1 MSAPETGDRSE
12 ASVVRITIGE
22 VRRGD
27 REAFGRLVELY
38 QKRVFALTLMMV
50 RDGSLAEDVTQDAFV
65 RALQHL
71 DRYDEQ
77 RPFYPWLATI
87 AVRLA
92 QTSLRNRGRTA
103 LREGSPLDP
112 EHDRAPFADPLSDL
126 IADEQERRV
135 WRAVAALSSGER
147 TAVYLYYRHDMAIR
161 DIAHAL
167 GVTSGT
173 IKTLLFR
180 ARQHLRRTLD
190 PAAPAGA
197 GDRIHG

>member
-1 MSAPETGDRSE
+1 
-12 ASVVRITIGE
+12 
-22 VRRGD
+22 
-27 REAFGRLVELY
+27 LY

-50 RDGSLAEDVTQDAFV
+50 RDRSLAEDVTQDAFV

-92 QTSLRNRGRTA
+92 QTSLHNRGRTA

-112 EHDRAPFADPLSDL
+112 EHVRAPFTDPLSDL

-147 TAVYLYYRHDMAIR
+147 TAVYLYYRHDMAS
-161 DIAHAL
+161 AL
-167 GVTSGT
+167 ARIDPGLLTRSGP
-173 IKTLLFR
+173 L
-180 ARQHLRRTLD
+180 
-190 PAAPAGA
+190 
-197 GDRIHG
+197 